1 LKIRITGY
9 ASPFINTLEPTLWNQ
24 QLYIA
29 GTSWPVLRSCLRYKS
44 ATASEEV
51 LNGRGCWAW
60 LGLILD
66 AFQCVYQF
74 LGLGDSY
81 EAGEVCIYMT
91 VMKLVH
97 RASVVGGL
105 ERAECKCTVVMSCQ

>member
-1 LKIRITGY
+1 MESAALYCWDVLAR
-9 ASPFINTLEPTLWNQ
+9 ASFL
-24 QLYIA
+24 
-29 GTSWPVLRSCLRYKS
+29 SPVQIS